1 MDFPFP
7 GLFGFLGFRNLCL
20 LSVHIKLG
28 SSASGKITIANRV
41 PFARFTT
48 LLHAMGESE
57 R

>member
-7 GLFGFLGFRNLCL
+7 GLFGFLGFRNLYL
-20 LSVHIKLG
+20 LSVYIKLG
-28 SSASGKITIANRV
+28 SSGSGKISIANRA
-41 PFARFTT
+41 PFARFKL